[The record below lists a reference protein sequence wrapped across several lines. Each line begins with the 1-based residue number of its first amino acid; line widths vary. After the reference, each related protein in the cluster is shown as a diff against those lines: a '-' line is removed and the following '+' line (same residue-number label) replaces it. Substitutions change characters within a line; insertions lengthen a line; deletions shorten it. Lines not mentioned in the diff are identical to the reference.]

1 MSGTRDDLHR
11 VAAHILA
18 RRRFDVSGHFGLRA
32 SPGGIATPA
41 FGPEPEVVR
50 IAGTSLVREIGSD
63 AACTTLNGAS
73 LTDLAAFAG
82 VELQSEFSVGANT
95 PPLGDPDEPLRLD
108 HDELSSLVAWFD
120 LGWRVLD
127 AFTASLGEGWDRTT
141 TQLWPE
147 HFDVGT
153 AVTRSDPHGPSAN
166 LGYSPGDAFSADPYV
181 YVGPWGPERPGDPD
195 YWNAPFGAFAP
206 RAHAPDAPAGIGF
219 LRTGIDAL
227 VAS

>member
-32 SPGGIATPA
+32 SPAGIATPA
-41 FGPEPEVVR
+41 FGPEPEVLR
-50 IAGTSLVREIGSD
+50 IAGTSLVREVGSD
-63 AACTTLNGAS
+63 AASTSLDGAS

-82 VELQSEFSVGANT
+82 VDLLSEFSAGANT
-95 PPLGDPDEPLRLD
+95 PPLGDPEQPVRLD
-108 HDELSSLVAWFD
+108 DDELASLVAWFD

-127 AFTASLGEGWDRTT
+127 AFTAQLGEGWGRTT

-153 AVTRSDPHGPSAN
+153 AVTHSEGPRAN
-166 LGYSPGDAFSADPYV
+166 LGYSPGDAFSSDPYV

-195 YWNAPFGAFAP
+195 YWNAPFGAAVP
-206 RAHAPDAPAGIGF
+206 REQAPDASAGIAF

-227 VAS
+227 TAP

>member
-1 MSGTRDDLHR
+1 MSRTRDDLHR

-18 RRRFDVSGHFGLRA
+18 RRRSDVSTHFGLRA

-41 FGPEPEVVR
+41 YGPEPEVLR
-50 IAGTSLVREIGSD
+50 IAGTSLVREVGSD
-63 AACTTLNGAS
+63 AACTALDGAS
-73 LTDLAAFAG
+73 LTDLARFAG
-82 VELQSEFSVGANT
+82 VDLQAEFSVGANT
-95 PPLGDPDEPLRLD
+95 PPLGDPDEPVRLD
-108 HDELSSLVAWFD
+108 PDELASLVVWFD

-127 AFTASLGEGWDRTT
+127 TFTAQLGEGWDRTT

-153 AVTRSDPHGPSAN
+153 TVTRPDGPSVN
-166 LGYSPGDAFSADPYV
+166 LGYSAGDAFSSEPYL

-206 RAHAPDAPAGIGF
+206 RADAGDVAGGIAF
-219 LRTGIDAL
+219 LRRGVDAL
-227 VAS
+227 TAP

>member
-41 FGPEPEVVR
+41 FGPEPEVLR
-50 IAGTSLVREIGSD
+50 IAGTSLVREVGSD
-63 AACTTLNGAS
+63 ATCTALDGAS
-73 LTDLAAFAG
+73 LTELAAFAG
-82 VELQSEFSVGANT
+82 VDLQREFSVGANT
-95 PPLGDPDEPLRLD
+95 PPLGDPEQPLRLD
-108 HDELSSLVAWFD
+108 HDELTSLVAWFD

-127 AFTASLGEGWDRTT
+127 AFTVSLGEGWGRTT
-141 TQLWPE
+141 IQLWPE

-153 AVTRSDPHGPSAN
+153 AVTHSRGPSAN
-166 LGYSPGDAFSADPYV
+166 LGYSPGDAFSSDPYV
-181 YVGPWGPERPGDPD
+181 YVGPWEPERPGDPD
-195 YWNAPFGAFAP
+195 YWNAPFGAFAA
-206 RAHAPDAPAGIGF
+206 RAGARDAPAGIAF

-227 VAS
+227 TAP

>member
-41 FGPEPEVVR
+41 FGPEPEVLR
-50 IAGTSLVREIGSD
+50 IAGTSLVREVGSD
-63 AACTTLNGAS
+63 ATCTTLDGAS
-73 LTDLAAFAG
+73 LTELALFAG
-82 VELQSEFSVGANT
+82 VDLQAEFSVGANT
-95 PPLGDPDEPLRLD
+95 PALGDPEEPLRLD
-108 HDELSSLVAWFD
+108 DDELAALAAWFD

-127 AFTASLGEGWDRTT
+127 AFTVSLGEGWERTT

-153 AVTRSDPHGPSAN
+153 AVTRSQGPSAN
-166 LGYSPGDAFSADPYV
+166 LGYSPGDSFSAGPYV
-181 YVGPWGPERPGDPD
+181 YVGPWGPERPGDAD
-195 YWNAPFGAFAP
+195 YWNAPFGAFAA
-206 RAHAPDAPAGIGF
+206 RADARDAPAGIAF

-227 VAS
+227 TAP